1 MITTF
6 SIQVEV
12 VKNVDHFDSADDVSV
27 TALQTRVDAFDAAFK
42 NVEKKSAKRETNL
55 LNAIKFF
62 NFKSQ
67 CDRCKFWLSE
77 RQRDL
82 LSNKSTNENRFV
94 DDVTY

>member
-1 MITTF
+1 MHF
-6 SIQVEV
+6 SKLLVHFSHQVEV
-12 VKNVDHFDSADDVSV
+12 IKNVEHFDTSDDVSP
-27 TALQTRVDAFDAAFK
+27 TALQTRTDAFDAAFK
-42 NVEKKSAKRETNL
+42 NVEKKAAKRETNL

-82 LSNKSTNENRFV
+82 LSIKSTNENR
-94 DDVTY
+94 